1 MAKRKTKT
9 SDLPKSRPTESDDE
23 NFGLPDVEP
32 TQLHEQAEPQAAA
45 QEFAEPQAAPEAIEP
60 APAEWEEPAP
70 PASTDAA
77 QPSSDFARRTYYEQP
92 APPSRNLG
100 PIIIGIIVIILGL
113 GGAIYWFVVK
123 PRQEKEKQEQLAKK
137 KKERDDANMRKAI
150 EEEERKRREA
160 AEAEKLAE
168 LNKKPTVGAIDTLAE
183 RTRRYYVVLSSAVD
197 ADLIMDYAKK
207 LSAKGTSTH
216 VLPPFGNVKFTRLTM
231 GDFDSYANAQ
241 AAADAAKA
249 EYGSNLW
256 VIRY

>member
-23 NFGLPDVEP
+23 NFGLPEVEP
-32 TQLHEQAEPQAAA
+32 TQLSEQAEPQAAV
-45 QEFAEPQAAPEAIEP
+45 QELAEPEAAPEAIEP
-60 APAEWEEPAP
+60 APAEWEKPAAP
-70 PASTDAA
+70 VTSETA
-77 QPSSDFARRTYYEQP
+77 QPSSDFGRRTYYEQP
-92 APPSRNLG
+92 APPSRNLV

-113 GGAIYWFVVK
+113 GGAVYWFYVK
-123 PRQEKEKQEQLAKK
+123 PRQEKEKQELLAKQ
-137 KKERDDANMRKAI
+137 KKERDDANMREAI
-150 EEEERKRREA
+150 AEEERKRREA

-168 LNKKPTVGAIDTLAE
+168 LNKKPAVGTIDTLTD

-207 LSAKGTSTH
+207 LSAKGISTH

-241 AAADAAKA
+241 AAADSAKA
-249 EYGSNLW
+249 EHGSNLW